1 MTEFSSEVSSRNPET
16 RAIAIELVTRGF
28 RWRVSWAYNSSS
40 FNVRRD
46 VYPASDAEYFTGSED
61 SSFTL
66 PFSGSFLGGLEK
78 IAREAHHFDK
88 LTSTLGIIRTLPRY
102 ESNPLQS
109 RENRR

>member
-1 MTEFSSEVSSRNPET
+1 MTEFLSEVSSRNPET
-16 RAIAIELVTRGF
+16 RASDRAGYSGVPLACFLGIQL
-28 RWRVSWAYNSSS
+28 

-46 VYPASDAEYFTGSED
+46 VYPASDAEYFTGLED

-109 RENRR
+109 RENSR